1 MIEKLEHI
9 QPNLKI
15 SENVAV
21 IGSSYTLLNNQY
33 GEEIDSFD
41 DVIRFNRAP
50 IKGFENHVGT
60 KTTVRAANIHVFT
73 GRPPDSRFNIKTQNP
88 KFIKNEQNCNIVCV
102 QKVSNANKF
111 IHESS
116 KPYFM
121 DSMSFLNNKYN
132 LGKDPTVGFRMIY
145 ILIANNYKPTLFGFG
160 VNESDKPTHYWE
172 KLNHKSTYHNL
183 NKERDIIKK
192 WVEKDKVT
200 IKL

>member
-21 IGSSYTLLNNQY
+21 IGSSYTLLENKY

-50 IKGFENHVGT
+50 IEGYEEHVGS

-88 KFIKNEQNCNIVCV
+88 KFIKNEENCKVICI
-102 QKVSNANKF
+102 QKVSNPKQF
-111 IHESS
+111 IHKTSV
-116 KPYFM
+116 PYFM
-121 DSMSFLNNKYN
+121 ESLSFLNKKYN
-132 LGKDPTVGFRMIY
+132 LGKDPTIGFKMLY
-145 ILIANNYKPTLFGFG
+145 ILISNNFKPTLYGFG
-160 VNESDKPTHYWE
+160 INEDDNPTHYWE
-172 KLNHKSTYHNL
+172 KLKHKSTYHNL
-183 NKERDIIKK
+183 GKERKIIKK
-192 WVEKDKVT
+192 WVEEGKVK